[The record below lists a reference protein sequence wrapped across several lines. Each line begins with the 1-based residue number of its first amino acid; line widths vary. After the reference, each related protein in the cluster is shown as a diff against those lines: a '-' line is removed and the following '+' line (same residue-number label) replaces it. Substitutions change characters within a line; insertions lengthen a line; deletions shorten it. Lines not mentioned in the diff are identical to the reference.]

1 MSALARLPGLDG
13 LRGVAVLAVIG
24 YHLNLGHFLPA
35 GFLGVDI
42 FFTVSGFI
50 ITALLLQEHAQTGR
64 INFPAFYLRRAR
76 RLFPAALVML
86 LLLVPL
92 TPLFQPAA
100 LPRLRED
107 LPAAFLYLSNWWQIV
122 AQQSYF

>member
-24 YHLNLGHFLPA
+24 YHLNLGNFLPA

-50 ITALLLQEHAQTGR
+50 ITALLLQEHARAGR
-64 INFPAFYLRRAR
+64 IDSVGEGTFSCRAR
-76 RLFPAALVML
+76 RLQTLKNGGGAENRKGSRH
-86 LLLVPL
+86 
-92 TPLFQPAA
+92 T
-100 LPRLRED
+100 RK
-107 LPAAFLYLSNWWQIV
+107 S
-122 AQQSYF
+122 SK

>member
-64 INFPAFYLRRAR
+64 IDFPAFYLRRAR
-76 RLFPAALVML
+76 R
-86 LLLVPL
+86 
-92 TPLFQPAA
+92 
-100 LPRLRED
+100 R
-107 LPAAFLYLSNWWQIV
+107 
-122 AQQSYF
+122 